1 MRKEGSFS
9 QSRGREGG
17 VPMRHSS
24 TLRCQTGKNED
35 SKGKFSLQEAGEEA
49 WVQHCDQEEDS
60 RRAVTIMS

>member
-1 MRKEGSFS
+1 
-9 QSRGREGG
+9 
-17 VPMRHSS
+17 MRHSS